1 MKSPKETSGGLKLKL
16 IVFKVTNGGGAK
28 TPPEETA
35 ADPELAK
42 YLNRDYWQSKQVQN
56 ILQPIKLIRI

>member
-1 MKSPKETSGGLKLKL
+1 M
-16 IVFKVTNGGGAK
+16 FKVTNGGGAK

-42 YLNRDYWQSKQVQN
+42 YLNRDYWQSKQVLSTGYTA
-56 ILQPIKLIRI
+56 IHKIIFLHKLLELKYR